1 MINKSCLKFVYEYNF
16 GDTRYHGELCVIINL
31 WLFMIFGAPKE
42 APGFELTLFK
52 GVRLSRSI
60 NLRQFGITYLWNL
73 KV

>member
-42 APGFELTLFK
+42 APGFELILFK
-52 GVRLSRSI
+52 VYAYHEVLTRD
-60 NLRQFGITYLWNL
+60 NLELRICKT
-73 KV
+73 